1 MPTTSRTRLSEA
13 LHDLASTNGVTHF
26 GTLKIGLIGRS
37 RIDIHRDLIRPLR
50 EVVRAYGYVRCDLP
64 RRAKLEKSHLPYLIG
79 VIEKRDRSGS
89 YDPHLHYFI
98 RLKHDEEPLYRG
110 FLRSRYGR
118 DCTKGAVA
126 LPAHIHLPNT
136 PASMRPY
143 LFPVEVPA
151 FARPTRPLIQRRD
164 ATPTFD
170 LQPLTSDW
178 RRATAYI
185 VKQSLSP
192 DIISHLDFL

>member
-1 MPTTSRTRLSEA
+1 MPVISRRRLGDG
-13 LHDLASTNGVTHF
+13 LHDLASANGATHF

-37 RIDIHRDLIRPLR
+37 RIDIHRELIRPLR
-50 EVVRAYGYVRCDLP
+50 EVTREYARLRFDLP
-64 RRAKLEKSHLPYLIG
+64 RRAKLDASHFPFMVG
-79 VIEKRDRSGS
+79 VIEKRDRAGS
-89 YDPHLHYFI
+89 FDPHLHYFI
-98 RLKHDEEPLYRG
+98 RLETDEEPLYRG
-110 FLRSRYGR
+110 FLRSRFGR

-126 LPAHIHLPNT
+126 LPAHVHLPET

-143 LFPVEVPA
+143 VFPIEVPVHV
-151 FARPTRPLIQRRD
+151 RPTRPLIFRRD

-170 LQPLTSDW
+170 LQPLESDW

-192 DIISHLDFL
+192 DIITHLDFT